1 MGENGNDKT
10 TVTYPLGMI
19 SEGQD
24 IADPSVSQRAKK
36 VRDNFH
42 NQYGFIYDT
51 GGVLTGAQVQLK
63 DIRNISVIGAG
74 LMGHGIGLTYALG
87 GYKVVLN
94 DTREVILSNAISHI
108 RNDLK
113 AFAESGV
120 ISQDM
125 IEEALSHLTTTTE
138 LKKAVKDADFV
149 TETVV
154 EDVEVKREIFSNLDV
169 FCPEHTIFASN
180 TSSLVLRDFT
190 SQSRRRDRI
199 LITHWFNPPHIVPVV
214 EVVRGEETSDE
225 TMELVC
231 ALLKKV
237 KKVPVKILKE
247 IPGFVVNRIQTGML
261 REVWSLWQQ
270 GIANPRDIDLAVKG
284 SFGFRL
290 AAIGPLE
297 TCDLAGLDLWYG
309 IADRL
314 FKVINDAHEP
324 PEALKRKVEAG
335 ELGLKTRKG
344 FFDYSQD
351 ESIKARDKKLIHL
364 LKLLYS
370 Q

>member
-1 MGENGNDKT
+1 MQLE
-10 TVTYPLGMI
+10 
-19 SEGQD
+19 D
-24 IADPSVSQRAKK
+24 IK
-36 VRDNFH
+36 
-42 NQYGFIYDT
+42 
-51 GGVLTGAQVQLK
+51 
-63 DIRNISVIGAG
+63 NISVIGAG
-74 LMGHGIGLTYALG
+74 IMGHGIGLTYALA
-87 GYKVVLN
+87 GYKVALN
-94 DTREVILSNAISHI
+94 ARRETTLSNAMRHI
-108 RNDLK
+108 LNDLK
-113 AFAESGV
+113 TFAESSL

-125 IEEALSHLTTTTE
+125 IEETLSRLTTTTD

-149 TETVV
+149 TETAV
-154 EDVEVKREIFSNLDV
+154 EDVEAKRQIFTDLDV
-169 FCPEHTIFASN
+169 FCPGHTIFASN

-190 SQSRRRDRI
+190 SQCRRRDKI

-225 TMELVC
+225 TMELVY

-237 KKVPVKILKE
+237 KKLPVKILKE
-247 IPGFVVNRIQTGML
+247 IPGFVVNRIQMGMI

-270 GIANPRDIDLAVKG
+270 GVASPEDIDLAVRG

-314 FKVINDAHEP
+314 FKVINDAHQP
-324 PEALKRKVEAG
+324 PEALKEKVEAG
-335 ELGLKTRKG
+335 ELGLKSGKG
-344 FFDYSQD
+344 FFDYRIDYFTKGQD
-351 ESIKARDKKLIHL
+351 ERVKARDRKFIQL

-370 Q
+370 

>member
-1 MGENGNDKT
+1 VENLRIRGTK
-10 TVTYPLGMI
+10 
-19 SEGQD
+19 
-24 IADPSVSQRAKK
+24 
-36 VRDNFH
+36 
-42 NQYGFIYDT
+42 
-51 GGVLTGAQVQLK
+51 VQLE
-63 DIRNISVIGAG
+63 DIRNISVVGAG

-87 GYKVVLN
+87 GYRVVLN
-94 DTREVILSNAISHI
+94 DTREVILSNAISYI

-113 AFAESGV
+113 TFAESGV

-125 IEEALSHLTTTTE
+125 IEETLSHLITTTD
-138 LKKAVKDADFV
+138 LRKAVKDADFV
-149 TETVV
+149 TEAVV
-154 EDVEVKREIFSNLDV
+154 EDVEVKRKIFSNLDI
-169 FCPEHTIFASN
+169 FCPKHTILASN
-180 TSSLVLRDFT
+180 TSSLLLRDFA
-190 SQSRRRDRI
+190 SQCKRKDKI
-199 LITHWFNPPHIVPVV
+199 LITHWVNPPHIVPVV

-225 TMELVC
+225 TMELIY

-247 IPGFVVNRIQTGML
+247 LPGFIINRIQMAMF
-261 REVWSLWQQ
+261 REVWSIWQQ
-270 GIANPRDIDLAVKG
+270 GIVSPEDIDLVVKG

-290 AAIGPLE
+290 AAIGPLA
-297 TCDLAGLDLWYG
+297 TCDLGGLDLWYG

-335 ELGLKTRKG
+335 ELGVKTGKG
-344 FFDYSQD
+344 FFNYTQD
-351 ESIKARDKKLIHL
+351 ESIKARDKQFIQL